1 MSRFTQPRDDEPIR
15 RVDHG
20 TKKFRYRA
28 VVSTGQHP
36 NGKRRQ
42 ATRTFDTYGEAKDW
56 VSETKLSVKRGTY
69 TAPNRATVDAICTA
83 WLDSKRDVRAVTIN
97 TYATVL
103 KSVRSRLGA
112 RKVQDVRRSDIE
124 EFVSWLST
132 EGGRTGVGVSHR
144 TVVLTLGTLRMV
156 FAYAVAEGLIPA
168 SPVETVKPP
177 RKRPVDER
185 KITVWSTDELAR
197 FISHADSDDWA
208 AAWRLTAS
216 GLRRSE
222 VLGMTWDDLDP
233 EAGTVTVRQGR
244 VGYGSK
250 SEAVDAPKSKA
261 SARTVPVEAMHSGSM
276 AMFRSLSAAQAAARL
291 KAGEAWSESGFI
303 VVDTLGRPVRPEM
316 YSDRFRTI
324 CREAGVPVIRLHD
337 VRHSVATLLHSAG
350 TAPAHAAALLGHGLP
365 VHMTTYV
372 TATQD
377 GLDLAGAALSRVLS
391 EAK

>member
-1 MSRFTQPRDDEPIR
+1 MRITKPRDDEPIR
-15 RVDHG
+15 LVANKSG
-20 TKKFRYRA
+20 VKYRA
-28 VVSTGQHP
+28 VVATGQHP
-36 NGKRRQ
+36 DGRRRQ
-42 ATRTFDTYGEAKDW
+42 ETRTFDTLRDARDW
-56 VSETKLSVKRGTY
+56 VSETRLSVKRGTY
-69 TAPNRATVDAICTA
+69 TAPDRATVDAICTA
-83 WLDSKRDVRAVTIN
+83 WLESKRDVRAVTLN

-103 KSVRSRLGA
+103 KAVRARLGA
-112 RKVQDVRRSDIE
+112 RKVQDVRRSDVE
-124 EFVSWLST
+124 GFVSWLNT
-132 EGGRTGVGVSHR
+132 EGGRSGAGVSHR

-177 RKRPVDER
+177 RKRPQDER
-185 KITVWSTDELAR
+185 RITVWSTDELAR
-197 FISHADSDDWA
+197 FIGTADTDDWA

-233 EAGTVTVRQGR
+233 EAGAVTVRQGR
-244 VGYGSK
+244 VGFGSK

-261 SARTVPVEAMHSGSM
+261 SARTVPVEAMHPGTL
-276 AMFRSLSAAQAAARL
+276 ALLRSLSAAQAAARL
-291 KAGEAWSESGFI
+291 KAGGAWSESGFI
-303 VVDTLGRPVRPEM
+303 VVDALGHPVRPEM
-316 YSDRFRTI
+316 YSDRFREV

-365 VHMTTYV
+365 VHMATYV

-377 GLDLAGAALSRVLS
+377 GVDLAGAALSRVLA
-391 EAK
+391 EAR

>member
-1 MSRFTQPRDDEPIR
+1 MRITRPRDDEPIR
-15 RVDHG
+15 LVKTRTG
-20 TKKFRYRA
+20 YRCRA
-28 VVSTGQHP
+28 VIATGQHP
-36 NGKRRQ
+36 DGRRRQ
-42 ATRTFDTYGEAKDW
+42 ETRTFDTLREARDW

-69 TAPNRATVDAICTA
+69 TAPDRATVDAICTT
-83 WLDSKRDVRAVTIN
+83 WLDSKRDVRAVTLN

-103 KSVRSRLGA
+103 KAVRARLGA
-112 RKVQDVRRSDIE
+112 RRVQDVRRSDVE

-132 EGGRTGVGVSHR
+132 DGGRAGQGVSHR

-177 RKRPVDER
+177 RKRPQDGR

-197 FISHADSDDWA
+197 FIGHADTDDWA

-244 VGYGSK
+244 VGFGSK
-250 SEAVDAPKSKA
+250 SEAIDAPKSKA
-261 SARTVPVEAMHSGSM
+261 SARTVPIEAMHAGSM
-276 AMFRSLSAAQAAARL
+276 ALFRSLSAAQAAARL
-291 KAGEAWSESGFI
+291 KAGEAWFESGFV
-303 VVDTLGRPVRPEM
+303 VVDALGHPVRPEM

-324 CREAGVPVIRLHD
+324 CREADVPVIRLHD
-337 VRHSVATLLHSAG
+337 VRHSVATLLHAAG

-365 VHMTTYV
+365 VHMATYV
-372 TATQD
+372 TAAQD
-377 GLDLAGAALSRVLS
+377 GVDAAGAALSRVLA